1 MKSITLRDPRVQIL
15 GRHDPDEKKRCLWWS
30 GSGIRVSLACSWL
43 EADITWTGG
52 GFTPWIAV
60 TLDGAPIC
68 RFPLTAGTRRYPL
81 LAGMDRTVPHQV
93 AVIRDSQP
101 VEGSDAAPIVLES
114 MDTDGELCPLGER
127 PLLIEFLG
135 DSLTVGEGCLGP
147 QSASEWR
154 MAWISVSSAF
164 PALTA
169 EQMNADMRIV
179 ALGGWGASRSWDNR
193 PENRIGRI
201 YEQLCAPIP
210 GGDVPADFPERE
222 ADAVVINLGTN
233 DGSAILRFDGG
244 ERTRMEEELCLRAAE
259 LMRLARKRNP
269 GAVILWAYG
278 LCGKPME
285 PVLKKAVE
293 TFLAGGGQRADYLSL
308 TPSSTQGARFHPSRA
323 SHRVAADEIAGK
335 LREMLGAVL

>member
-1 MKSITLRDPRVQIL
+1 MSLIPLHDPRVQIL

-30 GSGIRVSLACSWL
+30 GSGIRVSLACSFL
-43 EADITWTGG
+43 EAEITWTGT
-52 GFTPWIAV
+52 GFNPWIAV
-60 TLDGAPIC
+60 ALDGAPIC

-81 LAGMDRTVPHQV
+81 LAGMDRTCPHQI
-93 AVIRDSQP
+93 AVVRDSQP

-114 MDTDGELCPLGER
+114 METDGELHPMAER

-135 DSLTVGEGCLGP
+135 DSLTVGEGTLGP
-147 QSASEWR
+147 QSAGEWR
-154 MAWISVSSAF
+154 MAWISVTSAF
-164 PALTA
+164 PAFAA
-169 EQMNADMRIV
+169 EQMNADMRII

-210 GGDVPADFPERE
+210 GGEVPADFPERG

-233 DGSAILRFDGG
+233 DGSAILRFEGA
-244 ERTRMEEELCLRAAE
+244 ERARMEEELCGRAAE
-259 LMRLARKRNP
+259 LIGLARKRNP
-269 GAVILWAYG
+269 DARILWAYG

-285 PVLKKAVE
+285 PVLKRAVE
-293 TFLAGGGQRADYLSL
+293 TFLASGGQGADYLSL
-308 TPSSTQGARFHPSRA
+308 TPSATQGSRFHPSRA

-335 LREMLGAVL
+335 LREMLGIVL